1 MDVKFVDLKLAYSD
15 LDEEIMTAIKDVI
28 ESRNYILGDAL
39 SDFEGAFA
47 KYNNTKFCVGV
58 SNGLDALTIALKA
71 AGIQAGD
78 EVIVSSN
85 TFIATWLSIKK
96 IGAIPVPVDSC
107 WLTQNLKIDELAEKL
122 TRKTKAIVPVHIYG
136 NLCDMEKISKFAK
149 KWDLVVIED
158 AAQAHGARRNGIN
171 VGTFSDA
178 AVFSFY
184 PTKNLGAYGDAG
196 AIITNKIE
204 IDEKIRLIRN
214 YGSRKKYYH
223 EIDGGNCRL
232 DEIQARVLL
241 VKLNSLEEQNGF
253 RRKIAEFYLNN
264 INPRYYTL
272 PQNEKNSMPSWHLFT
287 IRNRDRDTII
297 KELENH
303 QIEYGIHY
311 PIPPHMQKC
320 FVGCKPK
327 LHLPIT
333 EKISKSTLS
342 IPIYPNMPMAHA
354 EKVVRILN
362 SIKI

>member
-1 MDVKFVDLKLAYSD
+1 MDIKFVDLELAYSH
-15 LDEEIMTAIKDVI
+15 LDDEIMTAIKNVI

-39 SDFEGAFA
+39 SDFEEEFA
-47 KYNNTKFCVGV
+47 KYNNAKFCAGV
-58 SNGLDALTIALKA
+58 SNGLDALTLALQA
-71 AGIQAGD
+71 AGIQSGD

-96 IGAIPVPVDSC
+96 VGAIPVPVDSC
-107 WLTQNLKIDELAEKL
+107 WLTQNLQIDKLAEKL

-136 NLCDMEKISKFAK
+136 NMCDMEKISIFAK
-149 KWDLVVIED
+149 KWNLVVIED
-158 AAQAHGARRNGIN
+158 AAQAHGARQNGIN
-171 VGTFSDA
+171 VGAFSDA

-184 PTKNLGAYGDAG
+184 PTKNLGAYGDSG

-204 IDEKIRLIRN
+204 ISEKIKLIRN

-241 VKLNSLEEQNGF
+241 VKLKSLEEQNGY

-264 INPRYYTL
+264 INPRYFIL
-272 PQNEKNSMPSWHLFT
+272 PQNDQSSMPSWHLFT
-287 IRNRDRDTII
+287 IRSSDRNIII

-303 QIEYGIHY
+303 QIGYGIHY
-311 PIPPHMQKC
+311 PVPPHMQKC
-320 FVGCKPK
+320 IVGSGPK
-327 LHLPIT
+327 VILPIT

-342 IPIYPNMPMAHA
+342 LPIYPNMPMAHA

-362 SIKI
+362 GIRN

>member
-303 QIEYGIHY
+303 QIEYDY
-311 PIPPHMQKC
+311 
-320 FVGCKPK
+320 
-327 LHLPIT
+327 
-333 EKISKSTLS
+333 S
-342 IPIYPNMPMAHA
+342 
-354 EKVVRILN
+354 
-362 SIKI
+362 